1 MKSKLFGAIV
11 APVSIVGLTFALGLG
26 VTAFGAPG
34 DDGTRQ
40 SMEDLEISSLD
51 VTTEVPVSPWCG
63 WYVST
68 DGSTEI
74 VLAPDEGA
82 PTEYTG
88 EEIALTATAAENTA
102 YVGPQSG
109 LTTKASETDC
119 SWFTTRS
126 KYGAR
131 YDVEASGSLFAASV
145 VLGGVATPDSFMDFD
160 ATESTNPLKITNTGI
175 ADCLSDGFIADEGA
189 ELYGSGANL
198 TTTPW
203 TVAQAAVVNNNFC
216 QWAAKYEIKIPA
228 GKVPTYGGITYKWT
242 GPTLTH
248 TLVIPEVDAP

>member
-1 MKSKLFGAIV
+1 MKSKLIGAVV
-11 APVSIVGLTFALGLG
+11 APISIVGLTFALGLG
-26 VTAFGAPG
+26 VTAFGVAG
-34 DDGTRQ
+34 ADGTRQ

-82 PTEYTG
+82 PEEYTG

-102 YVGPQSG
+102 YVGPASA
-109 LTTKASETDC
+109 LTSKGSETDC
-119 SWFTTRS
+119 SWFTTGS

-131 YDVEASGSLFAASV
+131 YDVEASGSLFAASAL
-145 VLGGVATPDSFMDFD
+145 LGGVATPDDFMDFD
-160 ATESTNPLKITNTGI
+160 ATVTSNPLKITNTGI
-175 ADCLSDGFIADEGA
+175 ESCVGDGFIADEGA
-189 ELYGSGANL
+189 ELYGSGATL

-203 TVAQAAVVNNNFC
+203 TVGVDDVKNNNFC

-228 GKVPTYGGITYKWT
+228 GKVPTYGGVTYKWT

-248 TLVIPEVDAP
+248 TLVIPEVDV